1 MNLALLLKYQRR
13 KRKKYVISALLSL
26 LKEKRKS
33 KTCTMYVTFTVRQTY
48 SGPEFFLKSPCD
60 AKETFEA
67 KLVKSNVNQF
77 HEYNF

>member
-33 KTCTMYVTFTVRQTY
+33 KTCMYVTFTVRQT
-48 SGPEFFLKSPCD
+48 
-60 AKETFEA
+60 
-67 KLVKSNVNQF
+67 
-77 HEYNF
+77 

>member
-33 KTCTMYVTFTVRQTY
+33 KTCTMYVTFTVWQTY
-48 SGPEFFLKSPCD
+48 SGPEFF
-60 AKETFEA
+60 
-67 KLVKSNVNQF
+67 
-77 HEYNF
+77 

>member
-33 KTCTMYVTFTVRQTY
+33 KTCMYVTFTVRPTY
-48 SGPEFFLKSPCD
+48 SGPEFFLKSPC
-60 AKETFEA
+60 KR
-67 KLVKSNVNQF
+67 
-77 HEYNF
+77 NF

>member
-33 KTCTMYVTFTVRQTY
+33 KTCTIPLSKTDINNIKKKT
-48 SGPEFFLKSPCD
+48 
-60 AKETFEA
+60 
-67 KLVKSNVNQF
+67 LV
-77 HEYNF
+77 

>member
-33 KTCTMYVTFTVRQTY
+33 KTCMYVTFTVRQTY
-48 SGPEFFLKSPCD
+48 SGPLSKTDIDNS
-60 AKETFEA
+60 KKKT
-67 KLVKSNVNQF
+67 LV
-77 HEYNF
+77 

>member
-48 SGPEFFLKSPCD
+48 SGPEFF
-60 AKETFEA
+60 
-67 KLVKSNVNQF
+67 
-77 HEYNF
+77 